1 MDQTYSLESFL
12 NHVQKRD
19 PNQTEFAQAVREVM
33 TTLWPFLEQNP
44 KYRQMSLLERL
55 VEPERVIQFRATR
68 YRSTVHGVCS
78 SALPSARTKAVCA
91 SIRQLT
97 FPFSNSSAL
106 NKPSKM
112 P

>member
-55 VEPERVIQFRATR
+55 VEPDRIYTFKIPWIDDGGEVHVNLGYRVQFNNSLGPYKGGMRF
-68 YRSTVHGVCS
+68 H
-78 SALPSARTKAVCA
+78 PSVN
-91 SIRQLT
+91 
-97 FPFSNSSAL
+97 P
-106 NKPSKM
+106 
-112 P
+112 

>member
-55 VEPERVIQFRATR
+55 VEPERVIQFRVVWVDDR
-68 YRSTVHGVCS
+68 NRCRSTAHGACN
-78 SALPSARTKAVCA
+78 SAPLSVRTKAVCA
-91 SIRQLT
+91 STLQ
-97 FPFSNSSAL
+97 
-106 NKPSKM
+106 
-112 P
+112 